1 MQSQRNYEDF
11 KLGLKL
17 SPEQIDD
24 LLPNREDFAI
34 LYVFLRKTGGY
45 AFPIE
50 TLVHKLDYKLSIG
63 KIRVILDAMSELS
76 LIAVTEGVN
85 SAQIRV
91 SQVSQKVD
99 LNSADTIIKLRGMQL

>member
-11 KLGLKL
+11 RLGLTLTKSQL
-17 SPEQIDD
+17 SD
-24 LLPNREDFAI
+24 LLPSREDFAA

-45 AFPIE
+45 AYPIE

-63 KIRVILDAMSELS
+63 KIRIILDAMRELS
-76 LIAVTEGVN
+76 LVAVSEGVN

-99 LNSADTIIKLRGMQL
+99 LNSAETVIKLRGMQ

>member
-17 SPEQIDD
+17 RQSQIDD
-24 LLPNREDFAI
+24 LLPSRDDFAL
-34 LYVFLRKTGGY
+34 LYVFLRKAGGY
-45 AFPIE
+45 AYPIE
-50 TLVHKLDYKLSIG
+50 TLVHKLEYKLSVG
-63 KIRVILDAMSELS
+63 KIRIILDAMSELS
-76 LIAVTEGVN
+76 LVTVSEGVN

-99 LNSADTIIKLRGMQL
+99 LNSADTVIKLRGMQQ